1 MRVASFIFAL
11 LLLGSSLAVAA
22 EPGAT
27 LLHNGKI
34 YTVND
39 AQPWASALVIDDEGS
54 IVAIGDDDDVAE
66 YVDDQTEVVDLEGR
80 LVLPGFQDTHA
91 HVLDAS
97 SDAQGDCQVSPQD
110 DAAQWLEELQACNE
124 KDDGEWLLGW
134 GFSVHS
140 LLDEEQTPR
149 ELLDSIIT
157 DRPVAIMEETSHS
170 YWLNSKAL
178 EMAGI
183 DDETENPE
191 GGVILRDEAGH
202 ATGLLL
208 DNAGDL
214 ALDKALPPSRALAD
228 IYYQAVLAGQ
238 DELAKNGI
246 TSVADAR
253 VFWRR
258 GHMEAWRR
266 AAEKDELTARTT
278 LGLWAYPTLDD
289 EEQLA
294 ELKSLYDPG
303 SADSLLR
310 VTQIKFYVDGI
321 IHNTTARLQQAYNQ
335 SLPGVEPKGLYYFS
349 PGRLERYSRELAKAG
364 FDMHVHA
371 IGDQAVSDALDAIDA
386 TGGQGRHRIT
396 HVELVAKQDIP
407 RFKQQGVIADFQPS
421 PYFQPSFLKSNEP
434 MIGDRA
440 YAMLPMRELYDSGAR
455 VTLSSDWDVNP
466 VSPLGIMQNALSL
479 GGRSLPSLEAAVKA
493 YTLDAA
499 YTLRQEKDTG
509 SLEVGKQADLVVLD
523 QNIFDL
529 PIKQVGQAKVL
540 WTLLGG
546 EETYR
551 DKNF

>member
-1 MRVASFIFAL
+1 MRTAPLFSVV

-27 LLHNGKI
+27 LLHNAKI
-34 YTVND
+34 YTVNSE
-39 AQPWASALVIDDEGS
+39 QPWASAMVIDEEGN

-66 YVDDQTEVVDLEGR
+66 YVDDETEVVDLEGR

-97 SDAQGDCQVSPQD
+97 SEAQGDCQVSPQD
-110 DAAQWLEELQACNE
+110 AAAQWLEELKACNE
-124 KDDGEWLLGW
+124 QDHGEWLLGW
-134 GFSVHS
+134 GFSIHS
-140 LLDEEQTPR
+140 LLEEQKTPR
-149 ELLDSIIT
+149 EMLDGIVS
-157 DRPVAIMEETSHS
+157 DRPVAVMEETSHS

-178 EMAGI
+178 ELAGI
-183 DDETENPE
+183 DDDTENPA
-191 GGVILRDEAGH
+191 GGVILRDKSGR

-214 ALDKALPPSRALAD
+214 ALDKALPPSKALQN

-266 AAEKDELTARTT
+266 AAEQDELTARTT

-289 EEQLA
+289 DEQLD
-294 ELKSLYDPG
+294 ELKALYDEG
-303 SADSLLR
+303 SDESLLR
-310 VTQIKFYVDGI
+310 VTQIKFYVDGL
-321 IHNTTARLQQAYNQ
+321 IHNTTAVMTQPYLQ
-335 SLPGVEPKGLYYFS
+335 SLPGVAARGVYYFT
-349 PGRLERYSRELAKAG
+349 PERLERYARELSQAG

-371 IGDQAVSDALDAIDA
+371 IGDQAVRDGLNAFEA
-386 TGGQGRHRIT
+386 TGNEGRHRLT
-396 HVELVAKQDIP
+396 HVELVDRSDVS

-434 MIGDRA
+434 MIGNRA
-440 YAMLPMRELYDSGAR
+440 YAMLPMRELYDSGAH

-479 GGRSLPSLEAAVKA
+479 GERSLPSLAAAIKA

-499 YTLRQEKDTG
+499 YTLRQEDETG

-529 PIKQVGQAKVL
+529 PVKQIGKAKVL

-546 EETYR
+546 EEVYR
-551 DKNF
+551 AQGF

>member
-1 MRVASFIFAL
+1 MRRLPFLLSLLSPLALADEPVASL
-11 LLLGSSLAVAA
+11 
-22 EPGAT
+22 
-27 LLHNGKI
+27 LLHNARI
-34 YTVND
+34 HTVND
-39 AQPWASALVIDDEGS
+39 EQPWAQALAIDEDGRILAVGSDAEVEEYADDE
-54 IVAIGDDDDVAE
+54 
-66 YVDDQTEVVDLEGR
+66 TEFVDLKGR

-97 SDAQGDCQVSPQD
+97 SEAQGDCQVSPQD
-110 DAAQWLEELQACNE
+110 GVAKWLDEIQACNE
-124 KDDGEWLLGW
+124 QDDGEWLLGW
-134 GFSVHS
+134 GFSLHS
-140 LLDEEQTPR
+140 LLEAEKSPR
-149 ELLDSIIT
+149 ELLDSIIS

-178 EMAGI
+178 ELAGI
-183 DDETENPE
+183 EDDTENPE
-191 GGVILRDEAGH
+191 GGVILRDESGK

-214 ALDKALPPSRALAD
+214 ALDQALPPSRTLEET
-228 IYYQAVLAGQ
+228 YYQAVLSGQ

-258 GHMEAWRR
+258 GHMEAWQR
-266 AAEKDELTARTT
+266 AAEKDELVARTT

-294 ELKSLYDPG
+294 ELKAMYDEG
-303 SADSLLR
+303 SDDSLLR
-310 VTQIKFYVDGI
+310 VTQIKFYVDGL
-321 IHNTTARLQQAYNQ
+321 IHNTTAVMRQPYQQ
-335 SLPGVEPKGLYYFS
+335 SLPGVAPRGLYYFT
-349 PGRLERYSRELAKAG
+349 PERLQRYVRELSKAG

-371 IGDQAVSDALDAIDA
+371 IGDQAVRDGLDAFESDS
-386 TGGQGRHRIT
+386 GEGRHRLT
-396 HVELVAKQDIP
+396 HVELVAREDIS
-407 RFKQQGVIADFQPS
+407 RFKAQGVIADFQPS

-440 YAMLPMRELYDSGAR
+440 YAMLPMRELYDAGAR

-479 GGRSLPSLEAAVKA
+479 GKRSLPSLEAAVRA

-499 YTLRQEKDTG
+499 YTLRQEQETG

-523 QNIFDL
+523 RDIFKL
-529 PIKQVGQAKVL
+529 PVNQIGQARVL

-551 DKNF
+551 APSF

>member
-1 MRVASFIFAL
+1 MRVAPSFAVF
-11 LLLGSSLAVAA
+11 LLLGGGLDVAA
-22 EPGAT
+22 EPSAT

-34 YTVND
+34 YTVNA
-39 AQPWASALVIDDEGS
+39 AQPWASAMVIDEDGS

-66 YVDDQTEVVDLEGR
+66 YVDDETEKVDLEGR

-97 SDAQGDCQVSPQD
+97 SEAQGGCKVEAAD
-110 DAAQWLEELQACNE
+110 DVPQWLQEIKACNG

-134 GFSVHS
+134 GFSLHS
-140 LLDEEQTPR
+140 LLDEKKTPR
-149 ELLDSIIT
+149 ALLDSIIS

-178 EMAGI
+178 ELAGI
-183 DDETENPE
+183 DADTPNPE
-191 GGVILRDEAGH
+191 GGIILRDDSGE
-202 ATGLLL
+202 ATGLVL

-214 ALDKALPPSRALAD
+214 ALDKALPPSKALEE
-228 IYYQAVLAGQ
+228 IYYQAVLTGQ
-238 DELAKNGI
+238 DELAQNGI

-258 GHMEAWRR
+258 GHMQAWEK
-266 AAEKDELTARTT
+266 AAKQDELKARTS

-289 EEQLA
+289 DEQLA
-294 ELKSLYDPG
+294 ELKAMYDEG
-303 SADSLLR
+303 NDDSLLR

-321 IHNTTARLQQAYNQ
+321 VHNTTARLQQPYQQ
-335 SLPGVEPKGLYYFS
+335 SLPGVDPKGLYYFT
-349 PGRLERYSRELAKAG
+349 PERLERYSRELAKTG
-364 FDMHVHA
+364 FDMHIHA

-386 TGGQGRHRIT
+386 IDGQGRHRIT
-396 HVELVAKQDIP
+396 HVELVDNDDIP
-407 RFKQQGVIADFQPS
+407 RFKQLNVIADFQPS
-421 PYFQPSFLKSNEP
+421 PYFTPSFLKSNEP
-434 MIGDRA
+434 AIGQRA
-440 YAMLPMRELYDSGAR
+440 YQMLPMRELYDSGAR

-479 GGRSLPSLEAAVKA
+479 GERSLPNLEAAVKA

-509 SLEVGKQADLVVLD
+509 SLQVGKQADLVVLD
-523 QNIFDL
+523 KNIFEL
-529 PIKQVGQAKVL
+529 PTKQIGKAKVL

-551 DKNF
+551 DKAF

>member
-1 MRVASFIFAL
+1 MRSSRSLAL
-11 LLLGSSLAVAA
+11 VLLFGSSLVVAD
-22 EPGAT
+22 ESAT
-27 LLHNGKI
+27 LLLHNAKI
-34 YTVND
+34 YTVN
-39 AQPWASALVIDDEGS
+39 AQQPWASAMVIDDDGS
-54 IVAIGDDDDVAE
+54 ILAIGDDDDVAE
-66 YVDDQTEVVDLEGR
+66 YVDDDTEVVDIQGR

-97 SDAQGDCQVSPQD
+97 SEAQGDCQVSPQD
-110 DAAQWLEELQACNE
+110 DVAQWLVDIQACNE
-124 KDDGEWLLGW
+124 QDAGEWLLGW
-134 GFSVHS
+134 GFSIHS
-140 LLDEEQTPR
+140 LLDDENTPR
-149 ELLDSIIT
+149 ELLDSIIPE
-157 DRPVAIMEETSHS
+157 RPVAIMEETSHS

-178 EMAGI
+178 ELAGI
-183 DDETENPE
+183 NDQTENPA
-191 GGVILRDEAGH
+191 GGVILRDEAGR

-228 IYYQAVLAGQ
+228 VYYQAVLAGQ

-266 AAEKDELTARTT
+266 AADQDELTARTT

-289 EEQLA
+289 DEQLDA
-294 ELKSLYDPG
+294 LKALYDEG
-303 SADSLLR
+303 SDESLLR
-310 VTQIKFYVDGI
+310 VTQIKFYVDGL
-321 IHNTTARLQQAYNQ
+321 IHNTTAVMKQPYLQ
-335 SLPGVEPKGLYYFS
+335 SLPGVDSRGVYYFT
-349 PGRLERYSRELAKAG
+349 PERLTRYTRELSDVG

-371 IGDQAVSDALDAIDA
+371 IGDQAVRDGLDAFEA
-386 TGGQGRHRIT
+386 AVAGGRHRLT
-396 HVELVAKQDIP
+396 HVELVDRRDVP
-407 RFKQQGVIADFQPS
+407 RFKQQAVIADFQPS

-440 YAMLPMRELYDSGAR
+440 YAMLPMRELYEAGAR
-455 VTLSSDWDVNP
+455 VTLSSDWDVNS

-479 GGRSLPSLEAAVKA
+479 GPRSLPSLEAAVKA

-499 YTLRQEKDTG
+499 YTLRQEKGTG

-529 PIKQVGQAKVL
+529 PIKQIGQAKVL

-546 EETYR
+546 EETWR
-551 DKNF
+551 DKDF

>member
-364 FDMHVHA
+364 FDMHAHA

-396 HVELVAKQDIP
+396 HVELVAKQDIS
-407 RFKQQGVIADFQPS
+407 RFKQLGVIADFQPS

-440 YAMLPMRELYDSGAR
+440 YAMLPMRELYDTGAR

>member
-1 MRVASFIFAL
+1 MRPTTSLAVV

-22 EPGAT
+22 EPSTT

-34 YTVND
+34 YTVNA
-39 AQPWASALVIDDEGS
+39 AQPWASAMVIDEDGS
-54 IVAIGDDDDVAE
+54 IAAIGSAEDVAE
-66 YVDDQTEVVDLEGR
+66 YVDEETEKVDLEGR

-97 SDAQGDCQVSPQD
+97 SEAQGDCKVEAAD
-110 DAAQWLEELQACNE
+110 DVPQWLQEIKACNGQ
-124 KDDGEWLLGW
+124 DDGEWLLGW
-134 GFSVHS
+134 GFSLHS
-140 LLDEEQTPR
+140 LLDEQKTPR
-149 ELLDSIIT
+149 ELLDSVIS

-178 EMAGI
+178 ELANI
-183 DDETENPE
+183 DADTPDPV
-191 GGVILRDEAGH
+191 GGVILRDAKGE

-214 ALDKALPPSRALAD
+214 ALDKALPPSKALD
-228 IYYQAVLAGQ
+228 EVYYQAVLAGQ
-238 DELAKNGI
+238 DELAQNGI

-258 GHMEAWRR
+258 GHLEAWQK
-266 AAEKDELTARTT
+266 AAKKDELKARTT

-289 EEQLA
+289 DEQLA
-294 ELKSLYDPG
+294 ELKSMYDPG
-303 SADSLLR
+303 NDDSLLR

-321 IHNTTARLQQAYNQ
+321 IHNTTARLQKPYAQ
-335 SLPGVEPKGLYYFS
+335 SLAGVDPKGLYYFS
-349 PGRLERYSRELAKAG
+349 PERLERYSRELAKAG
-364 FDMHVHA
+364 FDMHIHA

-386 TGGQGRHRIT
+386 TDGQGRHRIT
-396 HVELVAKQDIP
+396 HVELVDNDDIP
-407 RFKQQGVIADFQPS
+407 RFKQLNVIADFQPS
-421 PYFQPSFLKSNEP
+421 PYFTAAALKGVEP
-434 MIGDRA
+434 AIGARA
-440 YAMLPMRELYDSGAR
+440 HGMLPIRELYESGAR

-466 VSPLGIMQNALSL
+466 LSPLGIMQNALSL
-479 GGRSLPSLEAAVKA
+479 GERSLPNLEAAVKA

-509 SLEVGKQADLVVLD
+509 SLEVGKQADLVVLN

-529 PIKQVGQAKVL
+529 PTKQIGKTKVL

-546 EETYR
+546 EEVYR
-551 DKNF
+551 DQAF

>member
-1 MRVASFIFAL
+1 
-11 LLLGSSLAVAA
+11 
-22 EPGAT
+22 
-27 LLHNGKI
+27 
-34 YTVND
+34 
-39 AQPWASALVIDDEGS
+39 
-54 IVAIGDDDDVAE
+54 
-66 YVDDQTEVVDLEGR
+66 
-80 LVLPGFQDTHA
+80 
-91 HVLDAS
+91 
-97 SDAQGDCQVSPQD
+97 
-110 DAAQWLEELQACNE
+110 
-124 KDDGEWLLGW
+124 
-134 GFSVHS
+134 
-140 LLDEEQTPR
+140 
-149 ELLDSIIT
+149 
-157 DRPVAIMEETSHS
+157 
-170 YWLNSKAL
+170 
-178 EMAGI
+178 
-183 DDETENPE
+183 
-191 GGVILRDEAGH
+191 
-202 ATGLLL
+202 
-208 DNAGDL
+208 
-214 ALDKALPPSRALAD
+214 
-228 IYYQAVLAGQ
+228 
-238 DELAKNGI
+238 
-246 TSVADAR
+246 
-253 VFWRR
+253 
-258 GHMEAWRR
+258 
-266 AAEKDELTARTT
+266 
-278 LGLWAYPTLDD
+278 
-289 EEQLA
+289 
-294 ELKSLYDPG
+294 
-303 SADSLLR
+303 
-310 VTQIKFYVDGI
+310 
-321 IHNTTARLQQAYNQ
+321 
-335 SLPGVEPKGLYYFS
+335 
-349 PGRLERYSRELAKAG
+349 
-364 FDMHVHA
+364 MHVHA